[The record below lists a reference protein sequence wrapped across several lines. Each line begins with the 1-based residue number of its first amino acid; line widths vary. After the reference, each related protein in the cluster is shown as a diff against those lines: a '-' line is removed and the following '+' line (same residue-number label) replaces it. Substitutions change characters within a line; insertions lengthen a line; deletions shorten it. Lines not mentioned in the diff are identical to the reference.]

1 MPFNLLK
8 KYPELL
14 EILHL
19 GDKER
24 KDSLYRVYCRDI
36 EDNETFMFRT
46 KRIYPIKSD
55 GEIDMQREFMHL
67 ITTDDKEE
75 EGAATKKRVFE
86 PDRSRRLHW
95 IRHHIEEKTS
105 HVLEIFSCE
114 ERDIKHRKNIYRT
127 YVYDKIEKYVIV
139 LEPQRSP
146 HGVLLADG
154 LLSEHAGRRKEN
166 KENAKKETERSSIKN
181 ARLRIGSCQNEPRNP
196 F

>member
-24 KDSLYRVYCRDI
+24 KASLYRVYRRDI
-36 EDNETFMFRT
+36 EDNEAFKFRE
-46 KRIYPIKSD
+46 KRVYPIKSD

-67 ITTDDKEE
+67 TTTDDKEA

-95 IRHHIEEKTS
+95 IRP
-105 HVLEIFSCE
+105 LFYFSGLC
-114 ERDIKHRKNIYRT
+114 DTHLPD
-127 YVYDKIEKYVIV
+127 VYSSFQIPKC
-139 LEPQRSP
+139 
-146 HGVLLADG
+146 
-154 LLSEHAGRRKEN
+154 LLSQKN
-166 KENAKKETERSSIKN
+166 TDFQKFIYLFLSIFLSFPVFSSSF
-181 ARLRIGSCQNEPRNP
+181 G
-196 F
+196 

>member
-1 MPFNLLK
+1 M
-8 KYPELL
+8 

-24 KDSLYRVYCRDI
+24 KASLYRVYRRDI
-36 EDNETFMFRT
+36 EDNEAFKFRE
-46 KRIYPIKSD
+46 KRVYPIKSD

-67 ITTDDKEE
+67 TTTDDKEA

-95 IRHHIEEKTS
+95 IRHHIEERTS

-114 ERDIKHRKNIYRT
+114 ERDMKHRKNIYRT
-127 YVYDKIEKYVIV
+127 YVYDTAEKYVIV

-146 HGVLLADG
+146 YGYYLLTAYYLNMPGGEKKMKKMLKKKLEEVL
-154 LLSEHAGRRKEN
+154 
-166 KENAKKETERSSIKN
+166 
-181 ARLRIGSCQNEPRNP
+181 
-196 F
+196 

>member
-24 KDSLYRVYCRDI
+24 KASLYRVYRRDI
-36 EDNETFMFRT
+36 EDNEAFKFRE
-46 KRIYPIKSD
+46 KRVYPIKSD

-67 ITTDDKEE
+67 TT
-75 EGAATKKRVFE
+75 T
-86 PDRSRRLHW
+86 
-95 IRHHIEEKTS
+95 

-114 ERDIKHRKNIYRT
+114 ERDMKHRKNIYRT
-127 YVYDKIEKYVIV
+127 YVYDTAEKYVIV

-146 HGVLLADG
+146 YGYYLLTAYYLNMPGGEKKMKKMLKKKLEEVL
-154 LLSEHAGRRKEN
+154 
-166 KENAKKETERSSIKN
+166 
-181 ARLRIGSCQNEPRNP
+181 
-196 F
+196 